1 MLSYLINGFCGGR
14 VDFMSV
20 VITLAASLLV
30 IFLIMPF
37 HEWAHAFTAY
47 HLGDRGIKQRGR
59 LSLNPLSHIDPV
71 GALLIIFVGFGWAK
85 PVPID
90 PRYFKN
96 PKVGMGIS
104 ALMGPVANFVAALFG
119 GLVLN
124 ALFAFFPSFMLV
136 NNFGIYV
143 RLFLSYYITLNV
155 GLAVFN
161 LIPVPPLDGSKV
173 LFMFLPDRIVN
184 TIYRYEQ
191 YFFVVIIILFWFG
204 GNFVSAVSEP
214 VINFVVWLTGLPFGF

>member
-1 MLSYLINGFCGGR
+1 MLSYLINGFRGGR

-119 GLVLN
+119 GLVIN

-136 NNFGIYV
+136 DNFGIYV

-191 YFFVVIIILFWFG
+191 YFFVVILILFWFG

>member
-1 MLSYLINGFCGGR
+1 MLSYLINGFRGGR

-119 GLVLN
+119 GLVIN

-136 NNFGIYV
+136 DNFGIYV

-161 LIPVPPLDGSKV
+161 LIPVPPLDGSKG

-191 YFFVVIIILFWFG
+191 YFFVVILILFWFG